1 MKKTMHKVMIVDD
14 NMTNLIMAKKALED
28 LYEIIPVSSG
38 KIALEFLE
46 EMPDPPDVVLLDVD
60 MPDVNGFFVIS
71 QMKNS
76 ERLSRIPVVF
86 LTAQEDI
93 TTEIEGYSLGA
104 VDYIKKPFT
113 ATLLRKRVDIHIRFI
128 EQQNHNEKVNAQL
141 QKVLSEKIHNIV
153 ELEYA
158 IVEMFTSL
166 MSNRSF
172 IIAEHCIRVEKYM
185 SVFLDA
191 LIESR
196 QFSLE
201 ETDAEILKFASKMH
215 DVGKICLTDR
225 CLADMGDLSIQE
237 KEFNHAHTVLGAEAI
252 KKVMDVI
259 SDNRFLNYSY
269 NMCRYHHERWDGK
282 GYPDKLMTTN
292 IPIEARILAIVNSY
306 DNFRTTND
314 GGEPLT
320 HTEAINRIRFWSG
333 THYDPELVEAFLN
346 IEMRI
351 AAVRFDK

>member
-1 MKKTMHKVMIVDD
+1 MHKVMIVDD

-38 KIALEFLE
+38 NIALEFLQ
-46 EMPDPPDVVLLDVD
+46 EMPEPPDVVLLDID

-71 QMKNS
+71 QMKNV
-76 ERLSRIPVVF
+76 EKLARIPVVF

-104 VDYIKKPFT
+104 VDYIRKPFT
-113 ATLLRKRVDIHIRFI
+113 ATLLRKRVDIHIKFV
-128 EQQNHNEKVNAQL
+128 EAQKHNERVNEQL

-166 MSNRSF
+166 MSNRSY
-172 IIAEHCIRVEKYM
+172 IISEHSRRVQTYM

-191 LIESR
+191 LIETK
-196 QFSLE
+196 QFKIE
-201 ETDAEILKFASKMH
+201 EKDAEILKFASKMH
-215 DVGKICLTDR
+215 DVGKICLSDR

-237 KEFNHAHTVLGAEAI
+237 KEFNHAHTVLGAEAV

-259 SDNRFLNYSY
+259 SDNRFLTYAY
-269 NMCRYHHERWDGK
+269 NMCRFHHERWDGK
-282 GYPDKLMTTN
+282 GYPDRLMTDN
-292 IPIEARILAIVNSY
+292 IPLEARILAIVNSY
-306 DNFRTTND
+306 DIFRTTND
-314 GGEPLT
+314 GADPLT
-320 HTEAINRIRFWSG
+320 HNEAINRIRLWSG
-333 THYDPELVEAFLN
+333 THFDPELVEVFLS
-346 IEMRI
+346 IQRQI
-351 AAVRFDK
+351 AEIRFEYT

>member
-1 MKKTMHKVMIVDD
+1 MHKVMIVDD

-38 KIALEFLE
+38 KIALEFLQ
-46 EMPDPPDVVLLDVD
+46 EMPEPPDVVLLDVD
-60 MPDVNGFFVIS
+60 MPDINGFYVIS

-76 ERLSRIPVVF
+76 EKLSRIPVVF

-104 VDYIKKPFT
+104 ADYIKKPFT
-113 ATLLRKRVDIHIRFI
+113 ATLLRKRVDIHIQFI
-128 EQQNHNEKVNAQL
+128 EQQHHTERVNEQL

-172 IIAEHCIRVEKYM
+172 VISEHCARVEKYM

-196 QFSLE
+196 QFSIE
-201 ETDAEILKFASKMH
+201 DQDAEILKFASKMH

-237 KEFNHAHTVLGAEAI
+237 KEFNHAHTVLGSEAV
-252 KKVMDVI
+252 KKVMNVV
-259 SDNRFLNYSY
+259 SDNRFLNYAY

-282 GYPDKLMTTN
+282 GYPDKKMTTD

-306 DNFRTTND
+306 DIFRTTND
-314 GGEPLT
+314 GADPLT
-320 HTEAINRIRFWSG
+320 HMEAINRIRFWSG
-333 THYDPELVEAFLN
+333 THFDPELVEAFLN
-346 IEMRI
+346 IEKKI
-351 AAVRFDK
+351 AAIRFDQ

>member
-1 MKKTMHKVMIVDD
+1 MHKVMIVDD

-38 KIALEFLE
+38 KIALEFLQ
-46 EMPDPPDVVLLDVD
+46 EMPEPPDVVLLDID
-60 MPDVNGFFVIS
+60 MPDINGFFVIS
-71 QMKNS
+71 QMKNV
-76 ERLSRIPVVF
+76 EKLARIPVVF

-113 ATLLRKRVDIHIRFI
+113 ATLLRKRVDIHIRFV
-128 EQQNHNEKVNAQL
+128 ETQKQNEVTNEKLRKA
-141 QKVLSEKIHNIV
+141 LSEKIHNIV
-153 ELEYA
+153 ELEFA

-172 IIAEHCIRVEKYM
+172 MISEHCNRVEKYM
-185 SVFLDA
+185 SVFLDS

-196 QFSLE
+196 QFSLDGN
-201 ETDAEILKFASKMH
+201 DAEILKFASKMH
-215 DVGKICLTDR
+215 DVGKICLSDR

-237 KEFNHAHTVLGAEAI
+237 KEFNHAHTVLGAEAV
-252 KKVMDVI
+252 KKVMNVI
-259 SDNRFLNYSY
+259 SDNRFLNYAY
-269 NMCRYHHERWDGK
+269 NMCRSHHERWDGK

-306 DNFRTTND
+306 DIFRTTND
-314 GGEPLT
+314 GSDPLT
-320 HTEAINRIRFWSG
+320 HSEAIKRIRFWSG
-333 THYDPELVEAFLN
+333 THYDPELVDAFLN
-346 IEMRI
+346 IENQIGMI
-351 AAVRFDK
+351 RFE